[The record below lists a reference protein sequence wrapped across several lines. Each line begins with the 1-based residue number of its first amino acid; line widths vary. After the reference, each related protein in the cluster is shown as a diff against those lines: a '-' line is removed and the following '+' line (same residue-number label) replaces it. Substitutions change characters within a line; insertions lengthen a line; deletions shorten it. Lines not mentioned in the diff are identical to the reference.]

1 MYGNPKRRQKKSRK
15 QPKKKRLVHIAESN
29 DKQNINR
36 MSKED
41 LIPFKKGE
49 SGNPS
54 GRPKKIETVLREH
67 FLEEHNLKLSKSQTQ
82 DIIKNILGKTRNE
95 LVELAQNDELPF
107 WIALIA
113 NKAQRDFSKG
123 SIHILDVLFDRVYGK
138 PKEEVEQTINGGKP
152 DRIDIVIHRPNAD

>member
-1 MYGNPKRRQKKSRK
+1 MANPNATPPDGGFKDHPER
-15 QPKKKRLVHIAESN
+15 
-29 DKQNINR
+29 IN
-36 MSKED
+36 K
-41 LIPFKKGE
+41 
-49 SGNPS
+49 N
-54 GRPKKIETVLREH
+54 GRPKGINAVIEEH
-67 FLEEHNLKLSKSQTQ
+67 FLQEHNLKLSKSQTQ
-82 DIIKNILGKTRNE
+82 DIIKNILGKTRSE
-95 LVELAQNDELPF
+95 LVELAKNDELPF